1 MGITVG
7 RIEMQATGST
17 THGFQ
22 AEVKQLLRLMV
33 HSLYGNREIFLREL
47 ISNASDANDKLRFA
61 ALANP
66 ALLEGGPELGITIE
80 IDREN
85 KRLSVE
91 DSGIGMSREE
101 IVEHLGTIAHSGTAR
116 FLEQLSGDQKRDSQL
131 IGQFGVGFY
140 SAFIVA
146 DQVEVLSRRAGLPA
160 EEGVRWVSD
169 GQGEFTVEP
178 HLREAR
184 GTTVRL
190 TLKEDA
196 AEFLDRFRLDA
207 LIRKYSDHIAFP
219 VRVREAGG
227 TGAAAGAAGDASGGE
242 PVNRAKALWTRPKSE
257 IDDRDYLEF
266 YRHIAH
272 DPGEPLAW
280 SHNRVEG
287 KREFTSLLYLPS
299 TAPFDLWNREAPR
312 GLKLYVQR
320 VFIKD
325 GASEFLPLYLRF
337 VRGVVDSADLS
348 LNVSRELLQQDA
360 NVAAIRSAL
369 TKRVLDMLDRL
380 AKDEPAKY
388 AAFWKEFGAVFKEG
402 LAEDPGNH
410 ERIAE
415 LLRFSSTK
423 SDGDAEDRSL
433 EAYVAG
439 FAPGQEDIYYLHADS
454 STAARSS
461 PHLEVFKERGIEVL
475 LLTDRL
481 DEWLMQHLD
490 TFREKPF
497 KDIARG
503 ELDLAKLGVEPR
515 VEAELDKDERDLLK
529 RVKRVLR
536 ARVDEVRF
544 SRRLSE
550 SAACLVI
557 GEQDIGHR
565 MRELLKAAGH
575 QAPAA
580 LPSLELN
587 PAHALVKRLGR
598 EQDES
603 RFGRLAEL
611 LLDQATLAEGRPL
624 EDPAA
629 FVKRLNGLLIELDPD
644 AREAT

>member
-1 MGITVG
+1 
-7 RIEMQATGST
+7 
-17 THGFQ
+17 
-22 AEVKQLLRLMV
+22 MV
-33 HSLYGNREIFLREL
+33 HSLYSNREIFLREL

-61 ALANP
+61 ALADP
-66 ALLEGGPELGITIE
+66 ALLEGGAELGIRVE
-80 IDREN
+80 VDRAN

-91 DSGIGMSREE
+91 DNGIGMSREE
-101 IVEHLGTIAHSGTAR
+101 IVEHLGTIAHSATAR

-146 DQVEVLSRRAGLPA
+146 ERVEVLSRRAGLPA
-160 EEGVRWVSD
+160 EQGVRWVSD

-178 HLREAR
+178 YTRESR
-184 GTTVRL
+184 GTTVTL
-190 TLKEDA
+190 ALKEDA
-196 AEFLDRFRLDA
+196 AEFLERFRLEA

-219 VRVREAGG
+219 VRLREA
-227 TGAAAGAAGDASGGE
+227 TGQDGADAAGADAAASSADTAAAMEADGE
-242 PVNRAKALWTRPKSE
+242 PVNRAKALWTRPKAE
-257 IDDRDYLEF
+257 IEEGDYLEL

-287 KREFTSLLYLPS
+287 KREYTSLLYIPS
-299 TAPFDLWNREAPR
+299 TAPFDLWNRDAPR

-337 VRGVVDSADLS
+337 VRGIVDSADLS

-369 TKRVLDMLDRL
+369 TKRVLDMLERL

-388 AAFWKEFGAVFKEG
+388 ATFWKEFGPAFKEG
-402 LAEDPGNH
+402 LAEDPANH

-415 LLRFSSTK
+415 LLRFGSTK
-423 SDGDAEDRSL
+423 SEGDAEDRSL

-439 FAPGQEDIYYLHADS
+439 FAPGQEEIYYLHADS

-461 PHLEVFKERGIEVL
+461 PHLEVFKERGVEVL

-481 DEWLMQHLD
+481 DEWLMQHLES
-490 TFREKPF
+490 FRGKRF

-503 ELDLAKLGVEPR
+503 ELDLAKLGGEPR

-536 ARVDEVRF
+536 TRVDEVRF
-544 SRRLSE
+544 SRRLNE

-575 QAPAA
+575 EAPAA

-587 PAHALVKRLGR
+587 PGHALVKRLGR
-598 EQDES
+598 ERDEP
-603 RFGRLAEL
+603 RFARLAEL

-624 EDPAA
+624 DDPAA
-629 FVKRLNGLLIELDPD
+629 FVKRLNGLLIELDPE
-644 AREAT
+644 ARGAT

>member
-1 MGITVG
+1 
-7 RIEMQATGST
+7 MQANGPT

-22 AEVKQLLRLMV
+22 TEVKQLLHLMV
-33 HSLYGNREIFLREL
+33 HSLYSNREIFLREL
-47 ISNASDANDKLRFA
+47 VSNASDANDKLRFA

-66 ALLEGGPELGITIE
+66 ALLEGGAELGITVE

-85 KRLSVE
+85 KLLSIE
-91 DSGIGMSREE
+91 DNGIGMSREE

-116 FLEQLSGDQKRDSQL
+116 FLEQLSGDQKRDSHL

-146 DQVEVLSRRAGLPA
+146 EQVEVLSRRAGLPA

-178 HLREAR
+178 HAREAR
-184 GTTVRL
+184 GTVVRL
-190 TLKEDA
+190 RLKGDA
-196 AEFLDRFRLDA
+196 AEFLERFRLEA

-219 VRVREAGG
+219 VRVREAGTAPG
-227 TGAAAGAAGDASGGE
+227 ESAEAGAGE
-242 PVNRAKALWTRPKSE
+242 PVNRAKALWTRPKAE
-257 IDDRDYLEF
+257 IEDRDYLEF

-287 KREFTSLLYLPS
+287 KREFTSLLYIPS

-337 VRGVVDSADLS
+337 VRGIVDSADLS

-369 TKRVLDMLDRL
+369 TKRVLDMLERL
-380 AKDEPAKY
+380 AKDEPGKY
-388 AAFWKEFGAVFKEG
+388 AAFWKEFGSVFKEG
-402 LAEDPGNH
+402 LAEDPVNH
-410 ERIAE
+410 ERIAD

-423 SDGDAEDRSL
+423 SEGDAEDRSL
-433 EAYVAG
+433 EAYIGGLSA
-439 FAPGQEDIYYLHADS
+439 GQEEIYYLHADS
-454 STAARSS
+454 LTNARSS
-461 PHLEVFKERGIEVL
+461 PHLEVFKERGVEVL

-481 DEWLMQHLD
+481 DEWLMQHLES
-490 TFREKPF
+490 FRGKHF
-497 KDIARG
+497 KDVARG
-503 ELDLAKLGVEPR
+503 ELDLAKLGGETR
-515 VEAELDKDERDLLK
+515 VEAEPDKDERDLLK
-529 RVKRVLR
+529 RIKRVLR

-544 SRRLSE
+544 SRRLNE

-575 QAPAA
+575 EAPSA

-587 PAHALVKRLGR
+587 SGHALVKRLGR

-603 RFGRLAEL
+603 RFARLAEL

-629 FVKRLNGLLIELDPD
+629 FVKRLNGLLVDLDQD
-644 AREAT
+644 ESAAT